1 MELTWWLVAILG
13 MVALAVC
20 VAGALLWPWS
30 AAQRVLRPLANVS
43 RLTRLPEYRRAVR
56 MRTIAAITAVAL
68 LLVTFVAAVVAASR
82 PTGGPALSPYSDS
95 AAPEDIMVCV
105 GAAPTDPAMGEALQ
119 FFADAIPTFGTE
131 RIGLTS
137 ANRRV
142 VPLTRDYQYAAAQF
156 ADYGRPVEQ
165 QGDSPAFVRPVAYA
179 DYALTLP
186 DLLGLC
192 LTGFPQFEE
201 PSAQR
206 RSLIYIGPGALSGAE
221 PSLFSIGEV
230 TELASHAGI
239 QLNSVVT
246 GGDDADVAAMAE
258 ATGGRTYP
266 AEDGVP
272 ERLADIRSHLPG
284 TSVEAAA
291 GPVRATETPDVPLTV
306 GLIAL
311 LALALWPV
319 VMRR

>member
-20 VAGALLWPWS
+20 VAAALLWPRS
-30 AAQRVLRPLANVS
+30 AAQRVLRPLANVE

-56 MRTIAAITAVAL
+56 MRTAATIAAVAL
-68 LLVTFVAAVVAASR
+68 LLMTVVAAVVAASR
-82 PTGGPALSPYSDS
+82 PTGGPTLWPYSDS
-95 AAPEDIMVCV
+95 AAPEDIMVCI
-105 GAAPTDPAMGEALQ
+105 GAPLTDPATAPALR

-165 QGDSPAFVRPVAYA
+165 QGDSPAFVRPVSYA

-192 LTGFPQFEE
+192 LTGFPHFDE

-206 RSLIYIGPGALSGAE
+206 RSLIYIGPGTLSDAQ
-221 PSLFSIGEV
+221 PSLFSAAQL
-230 TELASHAGI
+230 TELASRGGI
-239 QLNSVVT
+239 QVNSVVT
-246 GGDDADVAAMAE
+246 SGDDAVVAAISE

-266 AEDGVP
+266 ADDDVP
-272 ERLADIRSHLPG
+272 QRLADIRSHPPG
-284 TSVEAAA
+284 APVEAQA
-291 GPVRATETPDVPLTV
+291 GPVRAIETPDVPLTV
-306 GLIAL
+306 ALIAL

-319 VMRR
+319 VMPR